1 MSSEH
6 VLRLLRTA
14 YDDELETVMNY
25 LANSTALVGPDG
37 QYVAEKLDAD
47 VQEELN
53 HARQLAERLHT
64 LGENPHGSEN
74 FTVNQ
79 HELSSVSNEQQNL
92 DEVIE
97 GVIQAEKDAIETY
110 TELITAAQESGDY
123 ATEDL
128 AVELLRDEEQHL
140 QEFKDLKQ
148 KLDTQ

>member
-1 MSSEH
+1 MSSES

-14 YDDELETVMNY
+14 YNDELETVMNY
-25 LANSTALVGPDG
+25 LANGTALVGPDG

-64 LGENPHGSEN
+64 LGENPHGSGT
-74 FTVNQ
+74 FTVSQ
-79 HELSSVSNEQQNL
+79 HELSSVSNDQQDL
-92 DEVIE
+92 DEVID

-110 TELITAAQESGDY
+110 TELINEAQEASDY

-140 QEFKDLKQ
+140 QEFRDLKQ
-148 KLDTQ
+148 KLDT